1 MNGKQER
8 STLIRT
14 TDEGPFRPSGI
25 GKSSPINEN
34 LTAVGNS
41 FESLYADGSAV
52 RRKRK
57 AADAARPKCWCSL
70 PVV

>member
-1 MNGKQER
+1 MVN
-8 STLIRT
+8 SHTHT
-14 TDEGPFRPSGI
+14 TDEGPFRPNGI

-41 FESLYADGSAV
+41 LESLYADGV
-52 RRKRK
+52 RRKK
-57 AADAARPKCWCSL
+57 AADAARPRCLCSL